1 MSSSR
6 FTSDEQAAVYKAI
19 LGRRDIRM
27 YRPEAVPAEVLH
39 RILRAGHAAGSV
51 GMMQP
56 WNFLVLEDRQRRRA
70 VHEHFVACNDRAAA
84 VWSDER
90 QVHYGALKLQG
101 ILDAPLNII
110 ITCDHTRGGEQV
122 LGRHTIPETDIYS
135 TCLAV
140 QNMWLAAR
148 AEGVGMGWLS
158 IMEPTVVKELLG
170 IPSHVSIIA
179 YMTVGYPIEFPNIP
193 LLEAVGWRQRSAL
206 ERVVFRD
213 EWNAPYLEADRDPLP
228 EREPEAPSDA
238 SFRPVHARERQ
249 DHLTKPK
256 GSLGRLEAVALQV
269 CALQRTVRP
278 VLDRARVFLLA
289 GDHGI
294 TAEHVSAYMPEMTA
308 KMVIQ
313 FVSGGGAI
321 NAVARE
327 NSLDLSIVDMGVDH
341 DFSLA
346 TGVID
351 AKVRRGTR
359 NFRVEPAMTIDE
371 CQLAVDRGAALLE
384 SDAAPSIIGLGE
396 MGIGNSTSACA
407 IACATLGLAVAD
419 AVGVGTGVGGMAR
432 QRKASMITAALDLHR
447 DQLTDPWAILVTLGG
462 YEIAGLVGL
471 IQAAAARSIP
481 VVLDGFITGAAAL
494 IAARLD
500 PTTRRVMIAGTRSSE
515 PAHSAILDALEL
527 EPLLDLGIRLG
538 EGAAA
543 GLAIPLV
550 RASCR
555 TMAEMCTFE
564 EAGIAEP
571 LDPEG
576 RR

>member
-27 YRPEAVPAEVLH
+27 YRPEAIPEEVLH
-39 RILRAGHAAGSV
+39 RILQAGHAAGSV

-56 WNFLVLEDRQRRRA
+56 WNFLVLEDLERRRA

-84 VWSDER
+84 VWSEER
-90 QVHYGALKLQG
+90 QVHYSALKLQG
-101 ILDAPLNII
+101 ILDSPLNII
-110 ITCDHTRGGEQV
+110 ITCDHTRGGDQV

-158 IMEPTVVKELLG
+158 IMDPTVVKGLLG

-179 YMTVGYPIEFPNIP
+179 YMTAGYPVEFPEIP
-193 LLEAVGWRQRSAL
+193 LLEAVGWRQRSELDA
-206 ERVVFRD
+206 VVFRD
-213 EWNAPYLEADRDPLP
+213 QWNEAYRSPEPAQHPAPERRPSAESGFLEA
-228 EREPEAPSDA
+228 
-238 SFRPVHARERQ
+238 HAQERQ
-249 DHLTKPK
+249 AQLTKPA
-256 GSLGRLEAVALQV
+256 GSLGRLEAVALQI
-269 CALQRTVRP
+269 CGLQRTVRP
-278 VLDRARVFLLA
+278 VLDAARLFLLA
-289 GDHGI
+289 GDHGV
-294 TAEHVSAYMPEMTA
+294 TRERVSAYMPEMTA

-321 NAVARE
+321 NAIARE
-327 NSLDLSIVDMGVDH
+327 NHLELSIVDMGVEH

-359 NFRVEPAMTIDE
+359 NFCVEPAMTAEE
-371 CQLAVDRGAALLE
+371 CRLAVGRGAALLE
-384 SDAAPSIIGLGE
+384 HGAEPDIIGLGE

-407 IACATLGLAVAD
+407 IACAIMGLAVED
-419 AVGVGTGVGGMAR
+419 AVGIGTGVGRTAR
-432 QRKASMITAALDLHR
+432 QRKASVIASALDLHR
-447 DQLTDPWAILVTLGG
+447 DRLTDPWSVLAALGG

-471 IQAAAARSIP
+471 IQAAAARSVP

-494 IAARLD
+494 VASRLD
-500 PTTRRVMIAGTRSSE
+500 PSTRRVMIAGTRSSE
-515 PAHSAILDALEL
+515 PAHAAILDELEL

-538 EGAAA
+538 EGAGA

-571 LDPEG
+571 LDPMG